1 MYTFYLLQ
9 LNWFLYFCS
18 ATLFTGFQIITKDF
32 ILLFYLSSSFLI
44 VTEAFFV
51 VVVKE
56 QSNNSLALST
66 SVLSWAG
73 NTPTK
78 SKQKLKVG
86 ENILKAILPS
96 KLISDICP
104 LLAFERC

>member
-1 MYTFYLLQ
+1 M
-9 LNWFLYFCS
+9 
-18 ATLFTGFQIITKDF
+18 
-32 ILLFYLSSSFLI
+32 SSSFLI
-44 VTEAFFV
+44 VTEAFFVV

-86 ENILKAILPS
+86 ENILKTILPS